1 MNLIEKIKEYG
12 VFGSVNLAARR
23 IVLLLSNYLKALL
36 ISFSPKK
43 ITEYELKEILTVSL
57 QNTLTTNG
65 INNSPLKAAVN
76 FFIPGRFFITFAQ
89 SEQVIK
95 AIDRFIPGAIR
106 EKIENANEISNHD
119 FCFLGLKFRYGN
131 TINWHN
137 FPDTPPSWP
146 LRYYPFIPYKGT
158 SIKKI

>member
-76 FFIPGRFFITFAQ
+76 FFIPIALALCGCCRCIYYHCNYST
-89 SEQVIK
+89 K
-95 AIDRFIPGAIR
+95 AMFTNG
-106 EKIENANEISNHD
+106 
-119 FCFLGLKFRYGN
+119 
-131 TINWHN
+131 
-137 FPDTPPSWP
+137 
-146 LRYYPFIPYKGT
+146 
-158 SIKKI
+158 